1 MIRIRTAIA
10 IAAGAC
16 ALGASTAAAVD
27 VEPTTVVT
35 SFRGGVSAPVSGGSG
50 LAWGGADRYA
60 VRPAAGEGPL
70 GWLVD
75 NRGLE
80 TSRFAGG
87 GAVVRRTFP
96 AAPDG
101 YTLFDLIDPSLETLL
116 GRARTGT
123 LVLRPSRLGGVA
135 TLRGRVRLGP
145 NDCAGLRGGVRTI
158 DLDPATLLPV
168 RVRTSRAGAR
178 TAVLGLDYFAVNRA
192 LPARAFRATGAGGS
206 DVFRADQ
213 GFRRTSP
220 PAAARNLPYAPE
232 LPTVLPAGFALAVSG
247 WAPRSGI
254 TGAEGSIPARPSL
267 FAAVYARGWERIEL
281 TQRRAVGGD
290 WPGDPFGGECRPL
303 SSRTVSID
311 GVPATFAL
319 GPETGP
325 HLYWREG
332 PVLHT
337 LSGPYPADVLV
348 AAAASLT
355 PVSPTS

>member
-1 MIRIRTAIA
+1 MIGIRTTIA
-10 IAAGAC
+10 IAGALC

-35 SFRGGVSAPVSGGSG
+35 SFRGGVSAPASGSSG
-50 LAWGGADRYA
+50 LAWGGADRFA
-60 VRPAAGEGPL
+60 VRPALGEGPL
-70 GWLVD
+70 GYLVR

-80 TSRFAGG
+80 TSRFEGG
-87 GAVVRRTFP
+87 GAVVRRTFA

-101 YTLFDLIDPSLETLL
+101 YTLFDLVDPSIETLL
-116 GRARTGT
+116 GRARAGT
-123 LVLRPSRLGGVA
+123 IVLRPSRLGGVA
-135 TLRGRVRLGP
+135 TLRGEVRLGP
-145 NDCAGLRGGVRTI
+145 NDCAGLRGGVKTI
-158 DLDPATLLPV
+158 DLDPATLLPI
-168 RVRTSRAGAR
+168 RVQTRRAGDR
-178 TAVLGLDYFAVNRA
+178 TDTFGLDYFAVDRA
-192 LPARAFRATGAGGS
+192 LPARAFRPAGVGGH

-213 GFRRTSP
+213 GFRRTS
-220 PAAARNLPYAPE
+220 AQGAARNLPYVPK

-290 WPGDPFGGECRPL
+290 WPDDPFGGECRPL
-303 SSRTVSID
+303 SARTVSVN

-337 LSGPYPADVLV
+337 LSGPFPADVLV
-348 AAAASLT
+348 AAAASLA
-355 PVSPTS
+355 PVTPTS